1 MGATVALLR
10 AMQARGVP
18 LDMTD
23 SGPLPGMFALRA
35 HSDAAV
41 RKLAEDTM
49 TAKLPPLS
57 AELFEEGHDQWGTLV
72 DTWVRRRT
80 LVPVAVINVRCV

>member
-1 MGATVALLR
+1 MAATVSLLQ

-18 LDMTD
+18 LDITD

-41 RKLAEDTM
+41 RTLVADTM
-49 TAKLPPLS
+49 IAKLPPLK
-57 AELFEEGHDQWGTLV
+57 ADVFDEGHDQWGALV
-72 DTWVRRRT
+72 DSWVRG
-80 LVPVAVINVRCV
+80 AA